1 MIKVQKQKINIS
13 EQNKKLLM
21 KKIGAAVNFIGIARP
36 TNNSGKIKYIEIEHY
51 PKMTE
56 TKIKEI
62 EIFATKKW
70 KLDKCIIIHRYGKIK
85 PGENIVYVGTAT
97 QHRNN
102 AFKACEFIIDYLKV
116 KAPFWKIEK
125 QNNKILIK
133 CTSFH
138 TSAII
143 FGPSGPTFEISHLGN
158 LYHLSF
164 RLDLLNYSTDFN
176 AVFINR

>member
-56 TKIKEI
+56 IKIKEI

-125 QNNKILIK
+125 QNNTLEKKIN
-133 CTSFH
+133 F
-138 TSAII
+138 II
-143 FGPSGPTFEISHLGN
+143 
-158 LYHLSF
+158 
-164 RLDLLNYSTDFN
+164 LDLSEIVVVVHIDKTKN
-176 AVFINR
+176 VFLAKVSS